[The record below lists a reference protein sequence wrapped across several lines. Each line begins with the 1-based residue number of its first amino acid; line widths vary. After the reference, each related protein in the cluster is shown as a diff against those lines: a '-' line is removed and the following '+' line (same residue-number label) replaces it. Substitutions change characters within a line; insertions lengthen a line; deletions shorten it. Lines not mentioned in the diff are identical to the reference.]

1 MNGRNDNGANDKRT
15 IDGLEQGLIN
25 LDKYLKSPGM
35 CECGNSYTYVGLGE
49 YKCSNCGN
57 VFKNEYALVREF
69 VDKYGTNYSIMEIAA
84 MTGVSKKL
92 IDMFI
97 KDGKFLTVERQR
109 VCIICHEPIQ
119 SGVYCKKCALMQI
132 DNSLDESRA
141 NRKKMSGTIRT
152 EDMKGSMHH
161 GRKI

>member
-1 MNGRNDNGANDKRT
+1 MNNNKNDKKT
-15 IDGLEQGLIN
+15 IDGIEQGLIN
-25 LDKYLKSPGM
+25 LDKYLKSPGK
-35 CECGNSYTYVGLGE
+35 CECGNNYTYVGLGE
-49 YKCSNCGN
+49 YRCSHCGN
-57 VFKNEYALVREF
+57 VFKNEYAIVREF

-84 MTGVSKKL
+84 ITGVSKKL
-92 IDMFI
+92 IDMFV

-109 VCIICHEPIQ
+109 TCIVCRQPIE

-141 NRKKMSGTIRT
+141 QRKMMSGTIRN